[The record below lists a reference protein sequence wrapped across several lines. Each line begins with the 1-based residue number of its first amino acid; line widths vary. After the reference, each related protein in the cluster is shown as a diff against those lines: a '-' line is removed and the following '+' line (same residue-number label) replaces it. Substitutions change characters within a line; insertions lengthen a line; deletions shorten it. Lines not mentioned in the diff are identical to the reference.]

1 MVVCRALSDSVFSLF
16 LGAKVISKK
25 ITITELE
32 EVSRVL
38 QRPPV
43 IWDNIHAND
52 YDPRRVFLGP
62 YDGRSPEI
70 IPYIRGVLT
79 NPNCEFEAN
88 YIPLHTLGQWS
99 RSNTDGVKKD
109 IITGMALQC
118 LILNVRKTDF
128 SLCKQVRSM
137 PGE

>member
-1 MVVCRALSDSVFSLF
+1 MFF
-16 LGAKVISKK
+16 FTGARVISKK
-25 ITITELE
+25 ITIKELE
-32 EVSRVL
+32 EVGSVL
-38 QRPPV
+38 RRPPV

-88 YIPLHTLGQWS
+88 YIALHTLGQWS
-99 RSNTDGVKKD
+99 QSNKNGVKKD
-109 IITGMALQC
+109 IIAG
-118 LILNVRKTDF
+118 KTF
-128 SLCKQVRSM
+128 LCFNRQKHLWCVCFLVATSCCSI
-137 PGE
+137 

>member
-1 MVVCRALSDSVFSLF
+1 MTQVLRKWPIS
-16 LGAKVISKK
+16 GARVISKK
-25 ITITELE
+25 ITILELE

-38 QRPPV
+38 RRPPV

-52 YDPRRVFLGP
+52 YDPRRVYLGP

-88 YIPLHTLGQWS
+88 YIPLHTLGQWAN
-99 RSNTDGVKKD
+99 SNTDRVKKD
-109 IITGMALQC
+109 IVTGKLVFC
-118 LILNVRKTDF
+118 W
-128 SLCKQVRSM
+128 
-137 PGE
+137 

>member
-1 MVVCRALSDSVFSLF
+1 MLQGLAYQKFSWVIVGCR
-16 LGAKVISKK
+16 VISKK
-25 ITITELE
+25 ITICELE
-32 EVSRVL
+32 EVSRVMR
-38 QRPPV
+38 RPPV

-88 YIPLHTLGQWS
+88 YIPLHTLGQWTM
-99 RSNTDGVKKD
+99 SNTDRVKKD
-109 IITGMALQC
+109 IIAGVYA
-118 LILNVRKTDF
+118 N
-128 SLCKQVRSM
+128 
-137 PGE
+137 

>member
-1 MVVCRALSDSVFSLF
+1 M
-16 LGAKVISKK
+16 
-25 ITITELE
+25 
-32 EVSRVL
+32 SRVMR
-38 QRPPV
+38 RPPV

-88 YIPLHTLGQWS
+88 YIPLHTLGQWTM
-99 RSNTDGVKKD
+99 SNTDRLKKD
-109 IITGMALQC
+109 IIAGVYA
-118 LILNVRKTDF
+118 N
-128 SLCKQVRSM
+128 
-137 PGE
+137 

>member
-1 MVVCRALSDSVFSLF
+1 MIIIDLF
-16 LGAKVISKK
+16 LFTGARVISKK
-25 ITITELE
+25 ITIKELE
-32 EVSRVL
+32 EVGSVL
-38 QRPPV
+38 RRPPV

-88 YIPLHTLGQWS
+88 YIALHTLGQWS
-99 RSNTDGVKKD
+99 QSNKNGVKKD
-109 IITGMALQC
+109 IIAG
-118 LILNVRKTDF
+118 KTFLSF
-128 SLCKQVRSM
+128 SI
-137 PGE
+137 